1 MGFPRVLLADDAPG
15 VIEVVSQL
23 LHHHFHVVGSAQNGK
38 QALDAV
44 ASLNPDI
51 VVLDISMPVLNGIQ
65 VAARLQDSGCTAR
78 IVFLTVNEDQDYI
91 DAAFSA
97 GAYGYVLKS
106 RIALDLI
113 PAIQRALQG
122 YKFTSLLPSA
132 TAVRG
137 RRASL
142 EPAALLVP
150 VPEAE

>member
-15 VIEVVSQL
+15 VIRVVSQL
-23 LHHHFHVVGSAQNGK
+23 LQNHFNVVGAAQNGK
-38 QALDAV
+38 QALEAV
-44 ASLNPDI
+44 ARLNPDI

-65 VAARLQDSGCTAR
+65 VAERLRDSECTAKV
-78 IVFLTVNEDQDYI
+78 VFLTVNEDQDYV

-132 TAVRG
+132 IAVRG
-137 RRASL
+137 RRASR
-142 EPAALLVP
+142 EPATLLIP

>member
-15 VIEVVSQL
+15 VIKVVSQL
-23 LHHHFHVVGSAQNGK
+23 LHDGFHVVGSAQNGK

-51 VVLDISMPVLNGIQ
+51 VVLDISMPVMNGIQ

-78 IVFLTVNEDQDYI
+78 VVFLTVNEDQDYV
-91 DAAFSA
+91 DAAFAA

-113 PAIQRALQG
+113 PAIERALQG
-122 YKFTSLLPSA
+122 YKSTSLFPSA
-132 TAVRG
+132 TAMRD
-137 RRASL
+137 RRPPL

-150 VPEAE
+150 IPEAE